1 MERFEHLSMVSFLIL
16 GLAIVRFMT
25 SWGSLLA
32 RNIISHDLEEEEKQI
47 KKKSKSEMISR
58 KLDGFKK
65 GNKTRHLARASFYW
79 VHSLLLFMIFFTM
92 IIFWWNAYPL
102 NDVQFMP
109 DEKWNLFVYLLFLCG
124 PFLFFL
130 ICDVIMPFN
139 VEDID
144 IDLKSYYYKHSKLII
159 GLIILLQFSFLTNLL
174 VFFKEDI
181 TSAKCIGRI
190 FLIILFTPLYF
201 TKNTRLHSSIMC
213 IFFIGFIYTII
224 KYHIYA

>member
-1 MERFEHLSMVSFLIL
+1 MVAFLIL

-32 RNIISHDLEEEEKQI
+32 RNIISHDIEEEEKQI
-47 KKKSKSEMISR
+47 KQKSKSDLVEMKLANLKKSKEPR
-58 KLDGFKK
+58 
-65 GNKTRHLARASFYW
+65 RLARATFYW

-102 NDVQFMP
+102 NDISFMP
-109 DEKWNLFVYLLFLCG
+109 DEKWNLFVYFLFLLG
-124 PFLFFL
+124 PFLLFL

-139 VEDID
+139 VEDYD
-144 IDLKSYYYKHSKLII
+144 IDLKAYYYKHSKLII
-159 GLIILLQFSFLTNLL
+159 GLIILLQFSFLINLL
-174 VFFKEDI
+174 IFFKEDI

-190 FLIILFTPLYF
+190 ILITLFIPLF
-201 TKNTRLHSSIMC
+201 FNKNSIVHSSIMC

-224 KYHIYA
+224 KYHIYT

>member
-1 MERFEHLSMVSFLIL
+1 MDRFEHLSMVAFLIL
-16 GLAIVRFMT
+16 GLGIVRFMT
-25 SWGSLLA
+25 SWGALLA

-47 KKKSKSEMISR
+47 KMKSKSDLVEI
-58 KLDGFKK
+58 KLTSLKK
-65 GNKTRHLARASFYW
+65 KVEPRHLARASFYW
-79 VHSLLLFMIFFTM
+79 VHSLLLIMIFFTM

-102 NDVQFMP
+102 NDVKFMP

-124 PFLFFL
+124 PFLLFL

-159 GLIILLQFSFLTNLL
+159 GLIILLQFTFLINLL

-181 TSAKCIGRI
+181 TSTKCIGRI
-190 FLIILFTPLYF
+190 VLIFLFMPLFF
-201 TKNTRLHSSIMC
+201 TKNSRIHSSLMC
-213 IFFIGFIYTII
+213 IFFIGFIYTIV
-224 KYHIYA
+224 KYHLYA

>member
-1 MERFEHLSMVSFLIL
+1 MDRFEHLSMVAFLIL

-32 RNIISHDLEEEEKQI
+32 RNIISHDIEEEEKQI
-47 KKKSKSEMISR
+47 KQKSKSDLVEMKLANLKKSKEPR
-58 KLDGFKK
+58 
-65 GNKTRHLARASFYW
+65 RLARATFYW

-102 NDVQFMP
+102 NDVSFMP
-109 DEKWNLFVYLLFLCG
+109 DEKWNLFVYFLFLLG
-124 PFLFFL
+124 PFLLFL

-139 VEDID
+139 VEDYD
-144 IDLKSYYYKHSKLII
+144 IDLKAYYYKHSKLII
-159 GLIILLQFSFLTNLL
+159 GLIILLQFSFLINLL
-174 VFFKEDI
+174 IFFKEDI

-190 FLIILFTPLYF
+190 ILITLFTPLF
-201 TKNTRLHSSIMC
+201 FNKNSIVHSSIMC

-224 KYHIYA
+224 KYHIYT